1 MMSKSQRQPGIT
13 RREALGQM
21 ALGVAAT
28 VAVGRAE
35 ADDQP
40 ASAGPGKRPGVGV
53 FVERQATGSEIW
65 QVTTEEFSQSNIY
78 CEVPYCDAASRYFVY
93 QRRNP
98 KPADNR
104 TELMVVEL
112 GTWKQHRLDVAHSI
126 TGLAISPG
134 GVLYY
139 RKRTKGNAF
148 DLLRADLATGRPVK
162 VHHQADGSRHRSLGT
177 VSTDGRYYA
186 TGTRPGAGWDQFG
199 ILLIDLKTG
208 KESIIDR
215 DPFILNAHPQFD
227 PGARQLLIQH
237 NRGGRYSSSGQ
248 RERLVGPEGATL
260 YLLTVPE
267 GQRTTL
273 QVGKPFTTPCTGH
286 EAWIG
291 KTHEVLLSVSAR
303 EGYAPQK
310 GNLLGVRPAK
320 PPRVVARGYKFNH
333 VGVSRCGEFFC
344 CDDWQG
350 SFKVVIGST
359 RTGKT
364 AVVCDSKTRPDRSQ
378 NTHPHAYLTPDLK
391 WVIFNSNRS
400 GFAHVYA
407 AGVPDRMIRK
417 LRMA

>member
-1 MMSKSQRQPGIT
+1 MGKSHRSRT
-13 RREALGQM
+13 LSRREALGQI
-21 ALGVAAT
+21 ALGAAT
-28 VAVGRAE
+28 AVATSRAG
-35 ADDQP
+35 ASKRAP
-40 ASAGPGKRPGVGV
+40 AGGSTKPPGA
-53 FVERQATGSEIW
+53 FVERQATGSKIW

-98 KPADNR
+98 KLTGNR

-112 GTWKQHRLDVAHSI
+112 GTRKQHRLDVASGI

-134 GVLYY
+134 GIVYY
-139 RKRTKGNAF
+139 FKRTKGDAF
-148 DLLRADLATGRPVK
+148 DLLRADLAKGKPEMVY
-162 VHHQADGSRHRSLGT
+162 HQADGSRNRSLGT
-177 VSTDGRYYA
+177 VSADGRYYA
-186 TGTRPGAGWDQFG
+186 TGTRPGEGWDHFG

-208 KESIIDR
+208 RESIIDC

-227 PGARQLLIQH
+227 PGANQLLIQH
-237 NRGGRYSSSGQ
+237 NRGGRYSSPGKLD
-248 RERLVGPEGATL
+248 RLVGPEGATL
-260 YLLTVPE
+260 YLLAVPE

-303 EGYAPQK
+303 DAYSPQK
-310 GNLLGVRPAK
+310 GNLLGVSAGKPA
-320 PPRVVARGYKFNH
+320 RIIAGGYRFNH

-350 SFKVVIGST
+350 SYKIVVGST

-364 AVVCDSKTRPDRSQ
+364 AVVCESRTRPDRSQ

-400 GFAHVYA
+400 GFAHVFA
-407 AGVPDRMIRK
+407 ASVPDEMIRG
-417 LRMA
+417 LREA